1 MPLYASLN
9 MMLGAEQIG
18 VLMTVA
24 LVANALLSFPSGWLS
39 DKVGRKPPIMVS
51 VLSSAFLILLIP
63 FQRDVNNL
71 TALMIVFGVASGL
84 RGSIFAWPADIV
96 SPEKLG
102 TAVGLYRLVGDLGNF
117 LGPIVVTYVNDYFNT
132 NLIVPQ
138 SFLIPG
144 AIAIV
149 AGIALMGA
157 DDPSKSGSMDVL
169 TGYSR
174 GHTKDTFSQRS
185 ILICRRDASLVC
197 SQELY

>member
-1 MPLYASLN
+1 
-9 MMLGAEQIG
+9 ML
-18 VLMTVA
+18 
-24 LVANALLSFPSGWLS
+24 
-39 DKVGRKPPIMVS
+39 S
-51 VLSSAFLILLIP
+51 VLYSAFLILLIP

-71 TALMIVFGVASGL
+71 TALMIVFDAASGL
-84 RGSIFAWPADIV
+84 RDSIFAWPADIV

-102 TAVGLYRLVGDLGNF
+102 TAVGLYRSVGDLGNF
-117 LGPIVVTYVNDYFNT
+117 LGPIVVKYANDYFNT

-149 AGIALMGA
+149 AGIALTGA
-157 DDPSKSGSMDVL
+157 DDPSKSGSMDL
-169 TGYSR
+169 STGHSR